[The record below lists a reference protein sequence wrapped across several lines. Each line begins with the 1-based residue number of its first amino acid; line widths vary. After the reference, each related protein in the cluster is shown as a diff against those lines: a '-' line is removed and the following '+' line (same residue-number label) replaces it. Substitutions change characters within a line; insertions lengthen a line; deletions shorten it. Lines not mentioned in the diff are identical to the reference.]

1 MSAKKM
7 QTFFWQQLDDQRM
20 EEKKRRERKEKRDEK
35 LARSG
40 HIIEYAK
47 LVKFGGWK
55 SIPKAQGKS
64 QDPGKGL
71 VNPWGK
77 ILFLFRVAFEQDK
90 STIKQRGSMFRVP
103 LEQMRRRRL

>member
-35 LARSG
+35 LERSN

-55 SIPKAQGKS
+55 SIPKAEEKCQGTR
-64 QDPGKGL
+64 
-71 VNPWGK
+71 NPWGK
-77 ILFLFRVAFEQDK
+77 FLI
-90 STIKQRGSMFRVP
+90 SCG
-103 LEQMRRRRL
+103 L

>member
-77 ILFLFRVAFEQDK
+77 ILFFFVWPLSRMKARLSREDQCFE
-90 STIKQRGSMFRVP
+90 SHLSR
-103 LEQMRRRRL
+103 